1 MTRELLILRHGKSD
15 WSAGTDDFLR
25 PLKKRGK
32 RSTRLVAAWLRQ
44 QKLIPDHFISSPA
57 TRAMAT
63 AGIVCEALQQT
74 ASGVHTDERIY
85 EASLEQLLG
94 VLAGCPQHVNR
105 VLLVG
110 HNPGLEELLLYLAP
124 TPPVVPNDGKLLP
137 TAALARLLMPDDWR
151 SIARGR
157 ARLLN
162 ITRPSSLNSNST
174 D

>member
-1 MTRELLILRHGKSD
+1 
-15 WSAGTDDFLR
+15 
-25 PLKKRGK
+25 
-32 RSTRLVAAWLRQ
+32 
-44 QKLIPDHFISSPA
+44 
-57 TRAMAT
+57 MAT

-74 ASGVHTDERIY
+74 AGGVHSDERIC

-94 VLAGCPQHVNR
+94 VLAGCPQYVNR

-124 TPPVVPNDGKLLP
+124 TPPVVPHDGKLLP

-162 ITRPSSLNSNST
+162 ITRPSSLNNNSAE
-174 D
+174 